1 MSAFVLPVL
10 FTLFVWWFSTGAI
23 LYLTGLARWTFKWS
37 MAGATALLIAAL
49 WGLAATRNLTTVAG
63 AYCAFSCAV
72 LVWAWQE
79 VAFLLGYVTGP
90 RRVPAATGAR
100 GLRLA
105 WQALQT
111 LLHHEAA
118 LIVLAAAVW
127 LCAGTGSNAVGWWT
141 YLILWTMRA
150 SAKLNV
156 FLGVRNLNEDFL
168 PAHLKYLQTYFV
180 HRPMNLLFPFAMSAS
195 TAVATVL
202 WAAAAADGASAF
214 TVAGLTFAA
223 GLLSL
228 AVLEHWFLVLP
239 LPAEALWRWGLSSRE
254 PAALSTELQALPAQP
269 VPVPPLR
276 H

>member
-1 MSAFVLPVL
+1 MSAFLLPVL

-23 LYLTGLARWTFKWS
+23 LYLTGLPKWTFKWS
-37 MAGATALLIAAL
+37 MGAVTVLLFAAL
-49 WGLAATRNLTTVAG
+49 WGLAATRNMTTVAG

-90 RRVPAATGAR
+90 RRVPASAGAR
-100 GLRLA
+100 GARLT
-105 WQALQT
+105 WEALQT
-111 LLHHEAA
+111 LLHHEFA
-118 LIVLAAAVW
+118 LIVLAVAVW
-127 LCAGTGSNAVGWWT
+127 LCAGTGSNPLGWWT

-168 PAHLKYLQTYFV
+168 PNHLKYLQTYFV
-180 HRPMNLLFPFAMSAS
+180 RRPMNLLFPFAVSAA
-195 TAVATVL
+195 TAVAAAL

-214 TVAGLTFAA
+214 TVATLTFAA

-239 LPAEALWRWGLSSRE
+239 LPAEALWRWGLSSRD
-254 PAALSTELQALPAQP
+254 PHALPVDVAP
-269 VPVPPLR
+269 VPVR
-276 H
+276 HGGP